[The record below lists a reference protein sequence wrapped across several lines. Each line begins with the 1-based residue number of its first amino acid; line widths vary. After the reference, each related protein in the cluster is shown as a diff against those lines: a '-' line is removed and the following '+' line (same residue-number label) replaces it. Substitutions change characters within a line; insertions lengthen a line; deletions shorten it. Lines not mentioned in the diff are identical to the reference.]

1 MPCVAL
7 GCPTCGC
14 ADGPCVCV
22 VDVRCGVEL
31 VDVPC
36 VTLGCSTCDEIQG
49 FRVRPRWKT
58 NVAVTKFGVSK
69 SAERKTAHAWGV
81 SMSGRCGN
89 RPSTSVKNL
98 GVSMSGHDGTR
109 PKAQPW
115 ETRGFHVR
123 PQRKPPKIASVENRR
138 PRQKQ
143 PKRIKNSTSRPKFVL
158 IHPPARLLA

>member
-1 MPCVAL
+1 MRLGDHLADMPCVAL

-14 ADGPCVCV
+14 ADGLCVCV
-22 VDVRCGVEL
+22 VDVHCGVEL
-31 VDVPC
+31 ADVPC
-36 VTLGCSTCDEIQG
+36 VTLGHSTCDEIQG

-58 NVAVTKFGVSK
+58 NVAVMKFRVSR
-69 SAERKTAHAWGV
+69 SAESKTAHAWGV
-81 SMSGRCGN
+81 SMSDRNGN

-123 PQRKPPKIASVENRR
+123 AQRKLPKIASMGNRR
-138 PRQKQ
+138 P
-143 PKRIKNSTSRPKFVL
+143 
-158 IHPPARLLA
+158 